1 MFSKS
6 CEYGIKAMI
15 YIATQS
21 LQDKRVKIGDIAEN
35 IVSPEAF
42 TAKILGALVK
52 QHLVQSHTG
61 PNGGFQMDKNTLNQI
76 RLSQIVFAIDGE
88 GILYECGLG
97 LKHCSNTE
105 PCPVHDKFTRVRTE
119 LVNMLE
125 TTTVYDLAIGLQT
138 GRTILS

>member
-6 CEYGIKAMI
+6 CEYGIKAII
-15 YIATQS
+15 YVATQS
-21 LQDKRVKIGDIAEN
+21 LQDRRVKIGDIAEN
-35 IVSPEAF
+35 IGSPEAF

-61 PNGGFQMDKNTLNQI
+61 PNGGFYMDKNTLKQI

-88 GILYECGLG
+88 GILTECGLG
-97 LKHCSNTE
+97 LKQCNNSE
-105 PCPVHDKFTRVRTE
+105 PCPVHDKFIRVRYE

-125 TTTVYDLAIGLQT
+125 TTTVYDLALGLQLGKT
-138 GRTILS
+138 VLS